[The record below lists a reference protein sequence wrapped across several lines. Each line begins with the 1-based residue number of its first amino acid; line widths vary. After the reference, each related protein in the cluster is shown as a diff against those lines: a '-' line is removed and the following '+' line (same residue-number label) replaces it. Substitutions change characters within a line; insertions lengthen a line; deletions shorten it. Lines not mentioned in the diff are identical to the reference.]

1 MTYADTEL
9 DPATHRP
16 LTEEFTGPT
25 GHALLPGGFG
35 RGLMAVAPW
44 APMVERGEGCWIWDE
59 DGRRVLDMNTNFTTN
74 VLGNAHPAIVS
85 AVQSAAVKGLSFGMS
100 NRYEL
105 ENARRLLSRMSG
117 FDQVRYVNSGTEAT
131 MLAVRI
137 ARAATGKD
145 KIIVVRGS
153 YHGWNDAVLPTGG
166 PGTRRGVPAATLAD
180 TLVVPFNDV
189 EALRKAVT
197 ENEESIAAILLDLLP
212 NRVGMIP
219 PSDDFVAAA
228 SESAQR
234 IGAALIVDE
243 VISLRLHT
251 GGLTTARGIPA
262 DMVAMGKMIG
272 GGMPVG
278 AVVGRAQWMKELD
291 VTSGTSLEGGGT
303 FSANPL
309 TMAAGIAVFDNYGE
323 AEINRMAGLG
333 DRFRAGL
340 REVFAEHGWEPR
352 GQGSLTRLFPLG
364 IEDPAAIVETQR
376 RLWWAAYGRGV
387 LVSKHGVASLSTP
400 MTEEEID
407 NAIAVFTEAVPTI
420 EKALSK

>member
-1 MTYADTEL
+1 MTAVRVEL
-9 DPATHRP
+9 DPDTHEP
-16 LTEEFTGPT
+16 LTETFVGPT
-25 GHALLPGGFG
+25 GHSLLPGGFG

-59 DGRRVLDMNTNFTTN
+59 TGHRVLDMNTNFTTN

-85 AVQSAAVKGLSFGMS
+85 AVQDAAAKGLSFGMS
-100 NRYEL
+100 NHYEV
-105 ENARRLLSRMSG
+105 ENARRLLQRMEG

-131 MLAVRI
+131 MLAIRV
-137 ARAATGKD
+137 ARAATGRD

-166 PGTRRGVPAATLAD
+166 LNGSRGVPRATLAD
-180 TLVVPFNDV
+180 TIVVPFDDPGALRDAV
-189 EALRKAVT
+189 EANRDSV
-197 ENEESIAAILLDLLP
+197 AAILLDLLP

-219 PSDDFVAAA
+219 PSDAFIAEAAT
-228 SESAQR
+228 SSREV
-234 IGAALIVDE
+234 GAALIVDE

-278 AVVGRAQWMKELD
+278 AVVGRAHWMQELD
-291 VTSGTSLEGGGT
+291 VQNSSGLEGGGT

-309 TMAAGIAVFDNYGE
+309 TMAAGQALFDNYGKP
-323 AEINRMAGLG
+323 EIDRLAGLG
-333 DRFRAGL
+333 ERFREGL
-340 REVFAEHGWEPR
+340 WETLTAHGWEPR

-364 IEDPAAIVETQR
+364 IDSPAAIVETQR
-376 RLWWAAYGRGV
+376 RLWWEAYRRGV
-387 LVSKHGVASLSTP
+387 LLSKHGVASLSTP
-400 MTEEEID
+400 MSEQEID
-407 NAIAVFTEAVPTI
+407 AAIAVFTEAVPLV
-420 EKALSK
+420 EKATSS

>member
-1 MTYADTEL
+1 MTFLHPDL
-9 DPATHRP
+9 DPALHRP
-16 LTEEFTGPT
+16 LTEEFVGPT
-25 GHALLPGGFG
+25 GSALLPGGYG

-85 AVQSAAVKGLSFGMS
+85 AVQEAAARGLSFGMS

-105 ENARRLLSRMSG
+105 ENADRLLKRMVG
-117 FDQVRYVNSGTEAT
+117 FDQVRYANSGTEAT

-166 PGTRRGVPAATLAD
+166 VNAQRGVPAATLAD
-180 TLVVPFNDV
+180 TLVVPFDDV
-189 EALRKAVT
+189 DALRTTVQANSDSV
-197 ENEESIAAILLDLLP
+197 AAILLDLLP

-219 PSDDFVAAA
+219 PSDAFVSAAA
-228 SESAQR
+228 ELAQGM
-234 IGAALIVDE
+234 GAALIVDE

-251 GGLTTARGIPA
+251 GGLTTARNIPA

-278 AVVGRAQWMKELD
+278 AVVGKAKWMNELN
-291 VTSGTSLEGGGT
+291 TLSSTGLEGGGT

-309 TMAAGIAVFDNYGE
+309 TMAAGSAVMDNFG
-323 AEINRMAGLG
+323 APEIDRLATLG
-333 DRFRAGL
+333 DRFRDGIRSVMEA
-340 REVFAEHGWEPR
+340 HGWEPR

-364 IEDPAAIVETQR
+364 IDEPSAIVETQR
-376 RLWWAAYGRGV
+376 RLWWAAYDRGV
-387 LVSKHGVASLSTP
+387 LIAKHGVAALSTP
-400 MTEEEID
+400 MTDDEID
-407 NAIAVFTEAVPTI
+407 DAIAALVDAVPTV
-420 EKALSK
+420 EKAASK

>member
-1 MTYADTEL
+1 
-9 DPATHRP
+9 
-16 LTEEFTGPT
+16 
-25 GHALLPGGFG
+25 
-35 RGLMAVAPW
+35 
-44 APMVERGEGCWIWDE
+44 
-59 DGRRVLDMNTNFTTN
+59 
-74 VLGNAHPAIVS
+74 
-85 AVQSAAVKGLSFGMS
+85 
-100 NRYEL
+100 
-105 ENARRLLSRMSG
+105 
-117 FDQVRYVNSGTEAT
+117 
-131 MLAVRI
+131 
-137 ARAATGKD
+137 
-145 KIIVVRGS
+145 
-153 YHGWNDAVLPTGG
+153 
-166 PGTRRGVPAATLAD
+166 LAD

-197 ENEESIAAILLDLLP
+197 DNEGSIAAILLDLLP

-219 PSDDFVAAA
+219 PSDDFVTAA

-278 AVVGRAQWMKELD
+278 AVVGRAQWMQELD

-323 AEINRMAGLG
+323 AEINRLAGLG
-333 DRFRAGL
+333 ERFRAGL